1 MALYPNSFY
10 GQFKLQPGARGE
22 KFKTSQPGYRNDED
36 RINRSNIRLNTN
48 EHDTPNIKYMFDSR
62 LPVLFRYGYA
72 YGFNQMVIPKGRI
85 VAVDPHKDTVD
96 FDMQKAH
103 STLTLANGGSPV
115 RLRKTTDNYKSY
127 NAITGDQPNTLLVS
141 DEAKGK
147 PVANAGIEWM
157 PLKEMDASYSNFTY
171 RPFKGDKGP
180 LAILKEKNLKIDAT
194 TGLVVKNADGAIPDE
209 GIVIPGNIPSGIIIR
224 NEYTRDD
231 DALNGMAPGAVNTDC
246 MVELPWFAY
255 KDKAEGNP
263 WGSAYGG
270 LFPGALVRSDENG
283 RFVVSPLSFE
293 EEIKTM
299 TLQEY
304 EFERQQVVGQV
315 YAVSTEMLPEGA
327 AKWATWALSDRLNF
341 EEFNPEEYPRNGR
354 RGEDSVSN
362 SPFKSEGKYPGY
374 PYEQTYGAHDLHMMG
389 GFRTNYDQRMNHEYQ
404 YENLGI
410 PGLTDGYNAVKRPYG
425 PIQVGAIR
433 VVKGA
438 TDSYELYFRCPEVN
452 IEDMK
457 IAIGT
462 TTETEFAN
470 LVEGGKANAT
480 VGTTKVEKAVD
491 IKYANELQGLFT
503 IKVDKT
509 KLSALANGIPTGK
522 EEVDVPVYVKFA
534 KRGLAGVPTFMD
546 WDGCVGSVK
555 VLLQK

>member
-115 RLRKTTDNYKSY
+115 VLRKSTDKYKNYAGSAEK
-127 NAITGDQPNTLLVS
+127 LVS
-141 DEAKGK
+141 TGAQGQT
-147 PVANAGIEWM
+147 VANVGIEWA
-157 PLKEMDASYSNFTY
+157 PIKGMDNAYTDYTY
-171 RPFKGDKGP
+171 RPFKDNKGP
-180 LAILKEKNLKIDAT
+180 IALLTDKTLKIDKT
-194 TGLVVKNADGAIPDE
+194 TGLVVKASGDAADE
-209 GIVIPGNIPSGIIIR
+209 VVIPGNVPAGIIIR

-231 DALNGMAPGAVNTDC
+231 DAFNGMAPGAVNTDC

-270 LFPGALVRSDENG
+270 LFPGALVKSDENG
-283 RFVVSPLSFE
+283 RFIVSPLSYE
-293 EEIKTM
+293 EELKTI

-304 EFERQQVVGQV
+304 EYERQQVVGQV

-410 PGLTDGYNAVKRPYG
+410 PGLTDGYNAVKRQYDAV
-425 PIQVGAIR
+425 QVGSI
-433 VVKGA
+433 KLTKDA

-452 IEDMK
+452 VEDMK
-457 IAIGT
+457 IAIGMKDADDK
-462 TTETEFAN
+462 FAN
-470 LVEGGKANAT
+470 LVEGGTVTIFRTAT
-480 VGTTKVEKAVD
+480 DKSENSVD

-503 IKVDKT
+503 IKIKKDK
-509 KLSALANGIPTGK
+509 LAEIKTNVLKTDK
-522 EEVDVPVYVKFA
+522 ELELPVYVKFA

>member
-85 VAVDPHKDTVD
+85 VAADPYKDTVD

-103 STLTLANGGSPV
+103 STLTLANGGAPV
-115 RLRKTTDNYKSY
+115 RLRKESDKYKNYTTKKEEK
-127 NAITGDQPNTLLVS
+127 IVS
-141 DEAKGK
+141 PSAQDAKVGN
-147 PVANAGIEWM
+147 VGIEWVPIVGM
-157 PLKEMDASYSNFTY
+157 TRAYSDYTY
-171 RPFKGDKGP
+171 RPFKEAGGP
-180 LAILKEKNLKIDAT
+180 AKQLTDNKLKIDT
-194 TGLVVKNADGAIPDE
+194 DKGIVVKDDGTPHED
-209 GIVIPGNIPSGIIIR
+209 VVVPGNIPLGMIIR

-231 DALNGMAPGAVNTDC
+231 DAFNGMAPGAVNTDC

-270 LFPGALVRSDENG
+270 LFPGALVKSDENG
-283 RFVVSPLSFE
+283 RLVPSPLSFE
-293 EEIKTM
+293 QEM
-299 TLQEY
+299 ANMQLPEY
-304 EFERQQVVGQV
+304 ELERQQVVGQV

-425 PIQVGAIR
+425 PIQVGSIK

-457 IAIGT
+457 IAIGST
-462 TTETEFAN
+462 AEAEFTS
-470 LVEGGKANAT
+470 LIEGGKVNVT
-480 VGTTKVEKAVD
+480 ISTKVENAVD

-503 IKVDKT
+503 IKVDKA
-509 KLSALANGIPTGK
+509 KLTELTAALPSGK
-522 EEVDVPVYVKFA
+522 EEADVPVYVKFA

>member
-85 VAVDPHKDTVD
+85 VAADPYKDTVD

-103 STLTLANGGSPV
+103 STLTLANGGAPV
-115 RLRKTTDNYKSY
+115 RLRKDSDKYKNYTTKKEEK
-127 NAITGDQPNTLLVS
+127 IVS
-141 DEAKGK
+141 PSAQDAQVGN
-147 PVANAGIEWM
+147 VGIEWVPIVGM
-157 PLKEMDASYSNFTY
+157 TRAYSDYTY
-171 RPFKGDKGP
+171 RPFKEAGGP
-180 LAILKEKNLKIDAT
+180 AKQLTDNKLKIDT
-194 TGLVVKNADGAIPDE
+194 DKGIVVKDDGTPHED
-209 GIVIPGNIPSGIIIR
+209 VVVPGNIPLGMIIR

-231 DALNGMAPGAVNTDC
+231 DAFNGMAPGAVNTDC

-270 LFPGALVRSDENG
+270 LFPGALVKSDENG
-283 RFVVSPLSFE
+283 RLVPSPLSFE
-293 EEIKTM
+293 QEM
-299 TLQEY
+299 ANMQLPEY
-304 EFERQQVVGQV
+304 ELERQQVVGQV

-425 PIQVGAIR
+425 PIQVGSIK

-457 IAIGT
+457 IAIGST
-462 TTETEFAN
+462 AEAEFAN
-470 LVEGGKANAT
+470 LIEGRKVNVT
-480 VGTTKVEKAVD
+480 INTKVENAVD

-503 IKVDKT
+503 IKVDKA
-509 KLSALANGIPTGK
+509 KLTELTAALPTGK
-522 EEVDVPVYVKFA
+522 EEADVPVYVKFA

-555 VLLQK
+555 ILLQK